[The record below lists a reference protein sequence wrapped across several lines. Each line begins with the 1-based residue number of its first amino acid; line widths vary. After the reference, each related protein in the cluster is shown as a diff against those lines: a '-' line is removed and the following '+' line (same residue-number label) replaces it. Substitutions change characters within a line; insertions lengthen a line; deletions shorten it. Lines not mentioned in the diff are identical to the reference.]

1 MTPFPT
7 FITML
12 ALVLPSLAQQPGA
25 PSSARDG
32 DSRPE
37 TKVGSQNPSSV
48 EPSPQPQG
56 QVLFHRNEDN
66 AAQQTEQK
74 ATAKPPR
81 TPETTIESITETE
94 RSALLFTAWDLDLHV
109 TPATSH
115 LAARARFTV
124 RNTSPEPLK
133 RLVLQLSSSLSFE
146 SIGAPTPL
154 GFTQHTLPTDAD
166 HTGGASEAVVAL
178 PLPLAPGETLTLTA
192 LYSGDVPSSGQR
204 LVRIGA
210 PPDQAVRADW
220 DRIAP
225 ESIALRGFGN
235 VLWYPVCSPPLFLGD
250 GAKLFQAIGRSR
262 LQQAASTLRV
272 RLSIDYA
279 GEPPADAFLNG
290 QRLPLERIV
299 EEPNALVAE
308 SHGVATAGFPAT
320 PIGFRTPSLFV
331 TWNAAK
337 PTENQLLSVIT
348 ERPEAVTP
356 YAVAAD
362 NVAPLLQD
370 WLGPAPL
377 TPLTLLDHP
386 GQPFEDDAFL
396 ALPLT
401 LTDAR
406 QIAPSLV
413 HSLTHAWFRSSLPWL
428 NEGVPQFLSLVASE
442 TVDGRDKMLAEL
454 HQLITPLTLM
464 EPENAPIAPAR
475 QNAAAS
481 DTPPPDRA
489 AEDSGRSLQEA
500 LQAKLR
506 GILPG
511 PPESYSSSSS
521 SSSSSSDKPDILTSR
536 ESGAPVLPS
545 SQTPPPGQPGQS
557 LIDAH
562 DEVYYRAKAAAV
574 LVMLRSIVGDAALKQ
589 ALKTYRDQVRHTG
602 HEDSH
607 GFQQVLEQASHKD
620 LSLLFDD
627 WVYHDRGLADLSIV
641 SVTPRNLSAR
651 SGKGTSWL
659 VAVEVHNA
667 GSVTADVPVTVRSG
681 SLTSTV
687 RVSVPPKSTMSTRVV
702 FEGVPQEVIL
712 NDGTVPETTTPMHL
726 FRLSLPANDAK

>member
-1 MTPFPT
+1 MTRLQT
-7 FITML
+7 FVAVL
-12 ALVLPSLAQQPGA
+12 AIAASAPAQQPGA

-32 DSRPE
+32 DSRHE
-37 TKVGSQNPSSV
+37 TKVGSQAPSAAES
-48 EPSPQPQG
+48 SPQPHG
-56 QVLFHRNEDN
+56 QVLFHRNEETEPR
-66 AAQQTEQK
+66 ASAQ
-74 ATAKPPR
+74 KPTR
-81 TPETTIESITETE
+81 TPETVVASITEAE
-94 RSALLFTAWDLDLHV
+94 RTSLLFTAWDLDLHIA
-109 TPATSH
+109 PATSH
-115 LAARARFTV
+115 LAARARITV
-124 RNTSPEPLK
+124 RNTSSEPLK
-133 RLVLQLSSSLSFE
+133 RLILQLSSALSFE

-154 GFTQHTLPTDAD
+154 PFTQHTLATDAD
-166 HTGGASEAVVAL
+166 HTGEASEAVVAL
-178 PLPLAPGETLTLTA
+178 PHPLAPGETLTLTA

-262 LQQAASTLRV
+262 RQQAASTLCV
-272 RLSIDYA
+272 RLTIDYT

-308 SHGVATAGFPAT
+308 SHGVATADFPAA
-320 PIGFRTPSLFV
+320 PIGFRAPSLFV
-331 TWNAAK
+331 TWNPAK

-356 YAVAAD
+356 YAVAAG
-362 NVAPLLQD
+362 NVAPLLED

-377 TPLTLLDHP
+377 TPLTLLDHA

-428 NEGVPQFLSLVASE
+428 DEGVPQFMSLVANE
-442 TVDGRDKMLAEL
+442 NIDGRDKMLAEL
-454 HQLITPLTLM
+454 HQLITPLTLV
-464 EPENAPIAPAR
+464 EPENAPTAPAR
-475 QNAAAS
+475 QNATATNTAP
-481 DTPPPDRA
+481 TTDRT

-521 SSSSSSDKPDILTSR
+521 SSSSDKPDILTSR
-536 ESGAPVLPS
+536 ESSSEPPPVLPS
-545 SQTPPPGQPGQS
+545 ALTPPAGQPGQS

-589 ALKTYRDQVRHTG
+589 AFKTYRDQARHAE
-602 HEDSH
+602 HEDPH
-607 GFQQVLEQASHKD
+607 GFQRVLEQASHKD
-620 LSLLFDD
+620 LSVLFDD
-627 WVYHDRGLADLSIV
+627 WVYNDRGLADLSIV
-641 SVTPRNLSAR
+641 SVTPRSLSTR
-651 SGKGTSWL
+651 GKGTSWL
-659 VAVEVHNA
+659 VAVEVRNA

-681 SLTSTV
+681 ALTSTV
-687 RVSVPPKSTMSTRVV
+687 RVSVPPKAATSTRVV
-702 FEGVPQEVIL
+702 FEGVPQEVL
-712 NDGTVPETTTPMHL
+712 VNDGTVPETTAPMHL
-726 FRLSLPANDAK
+726 FRINLPGDDTK